1 MPSITYGS
9 KIVTGNHWKI
19 QNAVNGLSGCGV
31 PISIQDMCGRPV
43 LSIPVAGEAND
54 DLPKDRHHDAK
65 CADCGKP
72 ARNLIIEIEGEMIDK
87 SHRDTEDS
95 HLGRRWFHCGMC
107 AVG

>member
-1 MPSITYGS
+1 MLSITYGS
-9 KIVTGNHWKI
+9 KIITGNQPKI
-19 QNAVNGLSGCGV
+19 QNAVNGLSRCGI

-43 LSIPVAGEAND
+43 LSIPVAREAND

-72 ARNLIIEIEGEMIDK
+72 ARNLIIEIEGELPYNE
-87 SHRDTEDS
+87 EDS
-95 HLGRRWFHCGMC
+95 HLGCRWFHCGMC